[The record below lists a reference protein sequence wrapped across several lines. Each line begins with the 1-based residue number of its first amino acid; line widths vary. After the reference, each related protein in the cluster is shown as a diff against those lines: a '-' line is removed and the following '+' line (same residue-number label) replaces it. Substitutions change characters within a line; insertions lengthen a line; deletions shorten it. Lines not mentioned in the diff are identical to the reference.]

1 MGRGKKTKADLALFC
16 KDLKGRQLN
25 RRASEENSKYII
37 QNNLIHLHLYQNGL
51 TINILL
57 VISSNNPP

>member
-25 RRASEENSKYII
+25 RRASEENSKYIT
-37 QNNLIHLHLYQNGL
+37 QNNLITPSSLSEWFNYQYFACNF
-51 TINILL
+51 I
-57 VISSNNPP
+57 